1 MLALGLASS
10 CTTRSGW
17 YMVSRQLP
25 QPATAR
31 PGASSEA
38 AGLTAVIESRLDQQV
53 AELSRIARA
62 RRTLDGLVCDSEKLL
77 FAPNS
82 ARLTPAGRRLLT
94 DAAQIIS
101 KYPEDFILVGG
112 HCDATGT
119 DDGNR
124 QLSARRAIAAAD
136 VLIDDGVL
144 PMESVRVLGFGAT
157 RPAAPNDTA
166 EGRRL
171 NRRVELIITV
181 DKARV
186 ASIASG

>member
-1 MLALGLASS
+1 
-10 CTTRSGW
+10 
-17 YMVSRQLP
+17 MVSRQGSQAPREVL
-25 QPATAR
+25 
-31 PGASSEA
+31 GSSSQVA
-38 AGLTAVIESRLDQQV
+38 ALTAIIESRLDRQV

-82 ARLTPAGRRLLT
+82 TRLTPAGRKLLT
-94 DAAQIIS
+94 DAAHIIC

-119 DDGNR
+119 DEQNR
-124 QLSARRAIAAAD
+124 RLSEQRAIAAAD

-144 PMESVRVLGFGAT
+144 PMESVRVQGFGAA
-157 RPAAPNDTA
+157 RPAARNETS
-166 EGRRL
+166 EGRRM

-181 DKARV
+181 DRTRV
-186 ASIASG
+186 ASLEPG